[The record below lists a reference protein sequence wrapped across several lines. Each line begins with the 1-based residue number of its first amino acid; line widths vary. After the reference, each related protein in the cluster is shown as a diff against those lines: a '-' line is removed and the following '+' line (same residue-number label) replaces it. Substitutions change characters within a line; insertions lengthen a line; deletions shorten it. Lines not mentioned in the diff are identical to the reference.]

1 LYTLVV
7 YYGDTVPRPVFLG
20 EFEQLVLLALLK
32 LDEPAAHALGLRE
45 ELDRLSGRS
54 VSRGALYRTLDRLEQ
69 KGYVETSTEP
79 GGDERR
85 GHRRRLFSVTE
96 TGKAQL
102 RAARD
107 TLSGLWQDVA
117 EALR

>member
-1 LYTLVV
+1 
-7 YYGDTVPRPVFLG
+7 VPQPVFLG

-32 LDEPAAHALGLRE
+32 IADEPHALGLRE

-69 KGYVETSTEP
+69 KGYVATSTEP
-79 GGDERR
+79 GGAERR
-85 GHRRRLFSVTE
+85 GHRRRLFAVTE

-102 RAARD
+102 RASRE
-107 TLSGLWQDVA
+107 TLMDIWQDVA